1 MLPSGGIS
9 HDINAGCRRGNY
21 LAILFIVS
29 KLFYIIN
36 VIGQLFFLN
45 YVLATKYHTFGVD
58 VVRGLVENKDWTDE
72 SYVAFP
78 RVTLCDFKVRG
89 QDMVNVHPY
98 TVQCVLPI
106 NLYNEFIYVFLWYW
120 MVLVA
125 ALSVLRF
132 ASTRLLVPNSHRPPD
147 MTRRSCLCRIRRC
160 ELSLKTQS
168 LSKSEQSADRSPS
181 SVAQSRNYNFCPP
194 PTGKHSL
201 RALVHL

>member
-1 MLPSGGIS
+1 VY
-9 HDINAGCRRGNY
+9 INARCRTGNY

-29 KLFYIIN
+29 KLFYIGN
-36 VIGQLFFLN
+36 AVGQLFFLN
-45 YVLATKYHTFGVD
+45 YVLATKYQTFGID
-58 VVRGLVENKDWTDE
+58 VVRGLLANKDWTEE

-106 NLYNEFIYVFLWYW
+106 NLYNESIYVFLWYW

-132 ASTRLLVPNSHRPPD
+132 DLLV
-147 MTRRSCLCRIRRC
+147 
-160 ELSLKTQS
+160 
-168 LSKSEQSADRSPS
+168 
-181 SVAQSRNYNFCPP
+181 
-194 PTGKHSL
+194 
-201 RALVHL
+201 